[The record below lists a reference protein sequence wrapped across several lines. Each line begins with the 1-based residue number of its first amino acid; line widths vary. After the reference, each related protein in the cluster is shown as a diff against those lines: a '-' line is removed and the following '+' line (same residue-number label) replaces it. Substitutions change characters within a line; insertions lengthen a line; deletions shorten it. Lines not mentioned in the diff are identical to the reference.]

1 MSENY
6 QARTRSMTP
15 LGERSKIT
23 FCTGYWVISD
33 NRKRSPEHYTKYIP
47 RTLRLISGHNLIVF
61 YEDDGVLRFFEKY
74 CRLNGISIFGIRV
87 PVMELPAYALSA
99 HMLECCRSME
109 GSEYL
114 NGDPAYRR
122 EKGRRHYQRD
132 YILSGADNYRKIIS
146 IWTSKV
152 PLVAGRA
159 IPADP
164 FGSDYFAWIDAS
176 VSRFN
181 RARSN
186 WNFMGLTYND
196 ASLHHYGSISYCM
209 GVPLRLN
216 ASFLLAHKDVWPHVQ
231 AKYEQQLEASLG
243 ESYAHDEETLLSRVV
258 QENSGLFTRIGINY
272 KGPRKLLYKLSLH
285 VDKAL
290 QNTGK
295 HVIPRVLAAG
305 KFVSRIKTRGRMS
318 FSFRDRFFKVLF
330 LSEARKV
337 GTEAIA
343 RNAHEAAPWRHM
355 DNITNDILFT
365 TRYCGIVTA
374 RLASGSK
381 PGVAQ
386 CVAISHHIMSHIPQD
401 CEWKS
406 VFDVIDGRVAD
417 ILQQQIDPALRALV
431 HDSFQN
437 TALPVTGAH
446 GDFGCSNVLVDEDD
460 CYRTIDWECFRQG
473 GSCIEDICRL
483 LATAIRSD
491 SNPGNDVRELQDSRI
506 MDVIEQGGYLTH
518 DQCILLYA
526 LSQASCELEKKKEA
540 EVAERMTERLRRA
553 VAKGPVARLL
563 ASPARGLAAF
573 YSTPAPGA

>member
-1 MSENY
+1 
-6 QARTRSMTP
+6 MTP
-15 LGERSKIT
+15 LDEPSRIT

-61 YEDDGVLRFFEKY
+61 YEDEDVLRFFEKH
-74 CRLNGISIFGIRV
+74 CRLNAISIFGIRV

-99 HMLECCRSME
+99 KMLECCRSME

-132 YILSGADNYRKIIS
+132 YLLSGADNYRKIIS

-152 PLVAGRA
+152 PLVARHA

-176 VSRFN
+176 VSRFK

-186 WNFMGLTYND
+186 WDFMGLTYND

-216 ASFLLAHKDVWPHVQ
+216 ASFLLAHKDVWSQVQ
-231 AKYEQQLEASLG
+231 AKYEQQLEASLSD
-243 ESYAHDEETLLSRVV
+243 SYAHDEETLLSRVV
-258 QENSGLFTRIGINY
+258 QENSQLFTRIGSNY
-272 KGPRKLLYKLSLH
+272 KGARKLLYKLSLH
-285 VDKAL
+285 LDKAL
-290 QNTGK
+290 QNRGERVTA
-295 HVIPRVLAAG
+295 RVLEAG

-318 FSFRDRFFKVLF
+318 FSLRRRFFKVLF
-330 LSEARKV
+330 LTEARKV
-337 GTEAIA
+337 STEAIA
-343 RNAHEAAPWRHM
+343 RDAHEVAPWRHM
-355 DNITNDILFT
+355 DNITNDILFA
-365 TRYCGIVTA
+365 TRYCGIVTS
-374 RLASGSK
+374 RLVSGSR
-381 PGVAQ
+381 PGVGQ
-386 CVAISHHIMSHIPQD
+386 CVAISHHMMSHIPQD

-431 HDSFQN
+431 HRSFRD
-437 TALPVTGAH
+437 TTLPVTGAH
-446 GDFGCSNVLVDEDD
+446 GDFGCRNVLIDEDGR
-460 CYRTIDWECFRQG
+460 YRTIDWECFRPG

-491 SNPGNDVRELQDSRI
+491 SSPGDDVRELQDSRI
-506 MDVIEQGGYLTH
+506 MDVIEQGSYLTH
-518 DQCILLYA
+518 DQGILLYV
-526 LSQASCELEKKKEA
+526 LSQASCELEKKNEA
-540 EVAERMTERLRRA
+540 EVAERTTVRLRRA
-553 VAKGPVARLL
+553 VAKGSAARSL
-563 ASPARGLAAF
+563 ASPVKGLAAV
-573 YSTPAPGA
+573 YSTPEPEAGA